1 MIIILNLLTLTKGN
15 PEHLDKKFFV
25 FVLFLEVK
33 RTAVVCGYVSFKV
46 LNLLTLFQKKNLY
59 VLYLWEAKIIV

>member
-25 FVLFLEVK
+25 LFLEVS

-46 LNLLTLFQKKNLY
+46 LNLLTLFQIKNLY
-59 VLYLWEAKIIV
+59 VLYLWEAKIMV